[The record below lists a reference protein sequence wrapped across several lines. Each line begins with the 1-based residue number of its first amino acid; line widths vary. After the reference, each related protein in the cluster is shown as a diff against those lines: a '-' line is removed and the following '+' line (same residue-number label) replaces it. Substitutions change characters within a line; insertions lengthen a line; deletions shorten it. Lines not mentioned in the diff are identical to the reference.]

1 MVDAQE
7 TIARI
12 WNQNI
17 RDQKLRDKYFSF
29 KNKKD
34 VYFVVTA
41 RTVGNVK
48 KKKNWRG
55 TYRSNKSCQLC
66 TWKQREKDHQIK

>member
-48 KKKNWRG
+48 KKKKTGEGHIDPTNHVSSAHGNRG
-55 TYRSNKSCQLC
+55 K
-66 TWKQREKDHQIK
+66 KIIK

>member
-12 WNQNI
+12 WNQNT

-48 KKKNWRG
+48 KKKKKLER
-55 TYRSNKSCQLC
+55 
-66 TWKQREKDHQIK
+66 DI

>member
-48 KKKNWRG
+48 KKKKLER
-55 TYRSNKSCQLC
+55 
-66 TWKQREKDHQIK
+66 DI